1 MSLCPLVVV
10 FCDSLLMDLSYA
22 SGHLL
27 TIDLEL
33 SLKLTS
39 LRGAGMTFT
48 VLLGGAA
55 LTSCG
60 DVPTAEVGA
69 CINSAD
75 LPDGEVDE
83 INTVSCEEPHDL
95 EVFHAFDLP
104 EGDYPGETAV
114 EEKAGEECIAAFEE
128 YVGIDYYDSELW
140 ITTIHPTE
148 ETWNAVDDRELL
160 CLIDGDETTSS
171 VKDAKT

>member
-1 MSLCPLVVV
+1 M
-10 FCDSLLMDLSYA
+10 LSA
-22 SGHLL
+22 GHFL
-27 TIDLEL
+27 IFSLEL
-33 SLKLTS
+33 ALKLS
-39 LRGAGMTFT
+39 ILRGAGITLT

-60 DVPTAEVGA
+60 EVPTAAVGD

-83 INTVSCEEPHDL
+83 INTVACEEPHDL
-95 EVFHAFDLP
+95 EVFHAFELP
-104 EGDYPGETAV
+104 EGDFPGAAAV
-114 EEKAGEECIAAFEE
+114 DDAAEEECITAFEG
-128 YVGIDYYDSELW
+128 YVGIDYFESELW

-160 CLIDGDETTSS
+160 CLIDSDVTTSS
-171 VKDAKT
+171 VKDAQI